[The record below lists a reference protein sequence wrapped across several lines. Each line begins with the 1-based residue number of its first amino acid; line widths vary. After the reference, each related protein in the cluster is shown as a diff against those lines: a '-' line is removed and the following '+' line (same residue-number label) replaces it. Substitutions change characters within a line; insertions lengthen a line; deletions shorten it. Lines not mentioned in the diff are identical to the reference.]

1 MALKPRAS
9 GPTVPEFALGSL
21 VTDGML
27 ERIKITPRPAR
38 EGENADCSKQLAK
51 WNYTIQP
58 RSEAEQETA
67 KRLDKEEIMAEKTR
81 VKRQYNKKS
90 KESN

>member
-1 MALKPRAS
+1 MPF
-9 GPTVPEFALGSL
+9 PTSAACRFLDLPPVNLR
-21 VTDGML
+21 ML

-51 WNYTIQP
+51 WNYIIQP

-67 KRLDKEEIMAEKTR
+67 KRLDWEEIIAEKTR
-81 VKRQYNKKS
+81 VKRKYNKNS